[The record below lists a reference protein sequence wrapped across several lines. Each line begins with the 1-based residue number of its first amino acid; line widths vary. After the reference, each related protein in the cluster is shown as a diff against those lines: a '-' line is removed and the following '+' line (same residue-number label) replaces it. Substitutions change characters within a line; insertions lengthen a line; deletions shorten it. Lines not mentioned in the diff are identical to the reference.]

1 MTDTDKKIEEACVEM
16 LYELGLDE
24 PPYCADILKL
34 MRFAKE
40 QRAEAME
47 EAAAIFDEM
56 MAGFGGNKDSAK
68 PITLRA
74 AAGVCRAR
82 AREIKEDEG

>member
-16 LYELGLDE
+16 LSELGLDE

-40 QRAEAME
+40 QRAEALE
-47 EAAAIFDEM
+47 EAADLAEK
-56 MAGFGGNKDSAK
+56 FGDWAYVVAR
-68 PITLRA
+68 IY
-74 AAGVCRAR
+74 AR
-82 AREIKEDEG
+82 AREIKEDEE